1 MSASGL
7 IPLGFMRPG
16 ESGVLAEIRG
26 LRHHDHDGSGAGH
39 AGPKITYKRGH
50 LHHSDRGHRLVHRLN
65 HMGLIP
71 GAQVMVMRN
80 NAPGP
85 VIVAVRD
92 TRLCLGRGV
101 ANKVMVRPGAG
112 GEISPSREES

>member
-1 MSASGL
+1 
-7 IPLGFMRPG
+7 MRPG

-26 LRHHDHDGSGAGH
+26 LRHHDHNGTGACH
-39 AGPKITYKRGH
+39 AGPTMTYKRGH
-50 LHHSDRGHRLVHRLN
+50 LFHSDRGHRLVHRLN

-71 GAQVMVMRN
+71 GVQVKVLRN

-85 VIVAVRD
+85 VIVAVKD

-101 ANKVMVRPGAG
+101 ANKVMVRPGADG
-112 GEISPSREES
+112 DRSPAREES